1 LLQDIAAREY
11 AHDLMLDEILKRA
24 WAAAPD
30 KRRFFTEV
38 LAPWLDAGTSGG
50 WCVRQA
56 LEHFPV
62 EEVGVDFLVDWVA
75 AKPDPRAHNLA
86 DVLGPPLG
94 RPSDL
99 HAALLERFTEY
110 GVGDVFFGG
119 FISGTWTGSASG
131 WSKGRLAEAKKWLE
145 DERPVIREWAKRAV
159 ANLEQIVE
167 HDLVRDAEEQIRRR

>member
-1 LLQDIAAREY
+1 
-11 AHDLMLDEILKRA
+11 MLDEILKRA

-86 DVLGPPLG
+86 DVLGQPLG

-99 HAALLERFTEY
+99 HAARLARVTEY
-110 GVGDVFFGG
+110 GAADPPFAG
-119 FISGTWTGSASG
+119 FIPGTGTGSAPAYS
-131 WSKGRLAEAKKWLE
+131 
-145 DERPVIREWAKRAV
+145 
-159 ANLEQIVE
+159 
-167 HDLVRDAEEQIRRR
+167 